1 MAEQRTAPQ
10 QVPVQKEPGLISSVI
25 GTLLLSLFL
34 SIIVEWV
41 CMTWVWTEAGAEH
54 SKAVMY
60 EEFGWFSSEFQ
71 QSLIYNKPVAFA
83 EESIRFLY
91 EWLLVKTGIQGWL
104 DSPGAGWGRELYDY
118 AGAYIEAM
126 FYVII
131 VFVIRLFII
140 ILTSPLFLLAGLVG
154 LVDGLVQRD
163 LRKFGVGRESAFKY
177 HHAKKSLTPIMLVA
191 WILYLSIPFSIHPNL
206 ILIPAAVLFGLMIR
220 LTASNFKKYL

>member
-1 MAEQRTAPQ
+1 MAEQRPVPQ
-10 QVPVQKEPGLISSVI
+10 QTVKKEPGVISSVI
-25 GTLLLSLFL
+25 STLVLSLFL

-41 CMTWVWTEAGAEH
+41 CMTWIWPEAGAEH
-54 SKAVMY
+54 SKMVMY
-60 EEFGWFSSEFQ
+60 KEFDWFSSEFQ

-83 EESIRFLY
+83 EESIRFLH
-91 EWLLVKTGIQGWL
+91 EWLFVKTGIQSWL
-104 DSPGAGWGRELYDY
+104 NNPGSGWGGELYEF
-118 AGAYIEAM
+118 AGAYIEAI

-140 ILTSPLFLLAGLVG
+140 ILTSPLFLLAGFVG

-191 WILYLSIPFSIHPNL
+191 WILYLSIPFSIHPNF